1 MFNLKIVVQFLTKKL
16 YKKAE
21 TIQKEKEKEVES
33 ISKISKKEDIELIS
47 KLKKNEEYL
56 KSDIQR
62 LKREIQRTNETWEKK
77 FEILKKR

>member
-47 KLKKNEEYL
+47 KLKKN
-56 KSDIQR
+56 
-62 LKREIQRTNETWEKK
+62 
-77 FEILKKR
+77 

>member
-33 ISKISKKEDIELIS
+33 ISKISKKEDIELINYTLVS
-47 KLKKNEEYL
+47 ETKN
-56 KSDIQR
+56 KSFFLR
-62 LKREIQRTNETWEKK
+62 GRSA
-77 FEILKKR
+77 